1 MHACMRACM
10 HACMDVCMYVCMFTN
25 HCLFEMNI
33 QGSSVK
39 AKSHRSRGIGSVLP
53 AAGGYRCLCHWKTGA
68 AVDPAAFGHWL
79 VSQGL

>member
-1 MHACMRACM
+1 M
-10 HACMDVCMYVCMFTN
+10 
-25 HCLFEMNI
+25 
-33 QGSSVK
+33 K

-68 AVDPAAFGHWL
+68 AVDPAGFGHRL

>member
-1 MHACMRACM
+1 
-10 HACMDVCMYVCMFTN
+10 MYYGYVICIITMYYDTYIYIYTYIYRFTN

-33 QGSSVK
+33 QGSSMK

-68 AVDPAAFGHWL
+68 AVDPAGFGH
-79 VSQGL
+79 

>member
-1 MHACMRACM
+1 MMFIHI
-10 HACMDVCMYVCMFTN
+10 FTN

-33 QGSSVK
+33 QGSSMK

-68 AVDPAAFGHWL
+68 AVDPAGFGHWL

>member
-1 MHACMRACM
+1 MAISASRTKLE
-10 HACMDVCMYVCMFTN
+10 VEGITN

-33 QGSSVK
+33 QGSSMK

-68 AVDPAAFGHWL
+68 AVDPAGFGHWL